1 MSALIN
7 LKESG
12 ESEGLERVER
22 GDDRARGRE
31 RRKASSGKCMFW
43 AEMDVLEMCC
53 QSIRDADTKTQV
65 VMVMV
70 MVMSGGWE
78 ENVAKI
84 YGVKPVCETEM

>member
-1 MSALIN
+1 MSASMN
-7 LKESG
+7 LKDSR

-43 AEMDVLEMCC
+43 VEMDFLEMCR
-53 QSIRDADTKTQV
+53 QSIRDADTKAQV

-70 MVMSGGWE
+70 MVMMGGGGRRMWQRYM
-78 ENVAKI
+78 A
-84 YGVKPVCETEM
+84 